1 MVSVEFSEGITET
14 LDILGHMDKTYIDK
28 IPRKFIEF
36 LENNKSTSYISNL
49 DHSKK
54 LNEMSLK
61 EKTKDLL
68 AILYLKYWCAE
79 QEESDFSNLLR
90 ENEIKYQDELKEKY
104 NVDKIFQN
112 TNQSNKSMKHNISED
127 VNANNVAMIEFKESI
142 FKKFINKIKGIFKT
156 N

>member
-1 MVSVEFSEGITET
+1 MVSVEFSEGITES
-14 LDILGHMDKTYIDK
+14 LDILEHMDRAYIDK
-28 IPRKFIEF
+28 IPRKFMEF

-68 AILYLKYWCAE
+68 AILYLKYWCTE
-79 QEESDFSNLLR
+79 QEKSDFSNLLR

-104 NVDKIFQN
+104 NVDKIFKN
-112 TNQSNKSMKHNISED
+112 TNPSNKTIKHNIYED
-127 VNANNVAMIEFKESI
+127 ENVNNVAMIEFKESF
-142 FKKFINKIKGIFKT
+142 FKKFINKIRWILKT

>member
-36 LENNKSTSYISNL
+36 LENNKSTCYISNL

-79 QEESDFSNLLR
+79 QEKSDFSNLLR
-90 ENEIKYQDELKEKY
+90 ENEIKYQDALKEKY
-104 NVDKIFQN
+104 NVDNLFQK
-112 TNQSNKSMKHNISED
+112 TNQSQRTMQFNSAEN
-127 VNANNVAMIEFKESI
+127 VNNVSMVEFKESF

>member
-1 MVSVEFSEGITET
+1 MVSVEFSEGITES
-14 LDILGHMDKTYIDK
+14 LDILEHMDRAYIDK
-28 IPRKFIEF
+28 IPRKFMEF

-68 AILYLKYWCAE
+68 AILYLKYWCTE
-79 QEESDFSNLLR
+79 QEKSDFSNLLR

-104 NVDKIFQN
+104 NVDKIFKN
-112 TNQSNKSMKHNISED
+112 TNPSNPIPYISNSTLFSFADFNIASDGSDTNIKSVSLL
-127 VNANNVAMIEFKESI
+127 
-142 FKKFINKIKGIFKT
+142 INPA
-156 N
+156 